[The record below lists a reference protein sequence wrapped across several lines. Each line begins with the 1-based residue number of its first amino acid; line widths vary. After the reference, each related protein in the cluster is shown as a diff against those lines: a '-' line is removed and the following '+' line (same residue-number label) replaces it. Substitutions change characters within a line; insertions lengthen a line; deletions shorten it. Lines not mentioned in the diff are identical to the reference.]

1 MSELK
6 NGFLTAE
13 EVMDILQ
20 IKQSKAYQIIRQL
33 NKELSGMGL
42 ITVPG
47 RVDANYF
54 RKKLFY
60 EENWEVLKMAV
71 YQEKDKGTWRVVF
84 RYTDFTGERKQ
95 TQKRGFKTKREATAW
110 EHEMMLRKGNKLDMT
125 FERF

>member
-20 IKQSKAYQIIRQL
+20 VKQSKAYQIIRQL

-47 RVDANYF
+47 HVDANYF
-54 RKKLFY
+54 KKKLFY
-60 EENWEVLKMAV
+60 EEK
-71 YQEKDKGTWRVVF
+71 
-84 RYTDFTGERKQ
+84 
-95 TQKRGFKTKREATAW
+95 
-110 EHEMMLRKGNKLDMT
+110 
-125 FERF
+125 

>member
-42 ITVPG
+42 ITVKG
-47 RVDANYF
+47 SEDANYL

-60 EENWEVLKMAV
+60 EEN
-71 YQEKDKGTWRVVF
+71 
-84 RYTDFTGERKQ
+84 
-95 TQKRGFKTKREATAW
+95 
-110 EHEMMLRKGNKLDMT
+110 
-125 FERF
+125 

>member
-1 MSELK
+1 MAELK

-47 RVDANYF
+47 RVDANYL

-60 EENWEVLKMAV
+60 EEN
-71 YQEKDKGTWRVVF
+71 
-84 RYTDFTGERKQ
+84 
-95 TQKRGFKTKREATAW
+95 
-110 EHEMMLRKGNKLDMT
+110 
-125 FERF
+125 

>member
-20 IKQSKAYQIIRQL
+20 VKQSKAYQIIRQL

-47 RVDANYF
+47 RVYANYF
-54 RKKLFY
+54 KKKLFY
-60 EENWEVLKMAV
+60 EEN
-71 YQEKDKGTWRVVF
+71 
-84 RYTDFTGERKQ
+84 
-95 TQKRGFKTKREATAW
+95 
-110 EHEMMLRKGNKLDMT
+110 
-125 FERF
+125 

>member
-1 MSELK
+1 MAELK

-33 NKELSGMGL
+33 NKELSEMGL

-54 RKKLFY
+54 RKKVVY
-60 EENWEVLKMAV
+60 EEK
-71 YQEKDKGTWRVVF
+71 
-84 RYTDFTGERKQ
+84 
-95 TQKRGFKTKREATAW
+95 
-110 EHEMMLRKGNKLDMT
+110 
-125 FERF
+125 

>member
-1 MSELK
+1 MAELK

-33 NKELSGMGL
+33 NKELSEKGL

-60 EENWEVLKMAV
+60 EEK
-71 YQEKDKGTWRVVF
+71 
-84 RYTDFTGERKQ
+84 
-95 TQKRGFKTKREATAW
+95 
-110 EHEMMLRKGNKLDMT
+110 
-125 FERF
+125 

>member
-1 MSELK
+1 MAELK

-33 NKELSGMGL
+33 NKELSEMGL

-54 RKKLFY
+54 KKKLFY
-60 EENWEVLKMAV
+60 DLNCQVKCNAV
-71 YQEKDKGTWRVVF
+71 E
-84 RYTDFTGERKQ
+84 
-95 TQKRGFKTKREATAW
+95 
-110 EHEMMLRKGNKLDMT
+110 
-125 FERF
+125 

>member
-1 MSELK
+1 MVIMKGFFTGYIWKGVRRMAELK

-33 NKELSGMGL
+33 NKELSEMGL

-60 EENWEVLKMAV
+60 EEK
-71 YQEKDKGTWRVVF
+71 
-84 RYTDFTGERKQ
+84 
-95 TQKRGFKTKREATAW
+95 
-110 EHEMMLRKGNKLDMT
+110 
-125 FERF
+125 

>member
-1 MSELK
+1 MRGLAELK

-33 NKELSGMGL
+33 NKELSEMGL

-60 EENWEVLKMAV
+60 EEK
-71 YQEKDKGTWRVVF
+71 
-84 RYTDFTGERKQ
+84 
-95 TQKRGFKTKREATAW
+95 
-110 EHEMMLRKGNKLDMT
+110 
-125 FERF
+125 

>member
-6 NGFLTAE
+6 SGFLTAE

-20 IKQSKAYQIIRQL
+20 VKQSKAYQIIRQL

-54 RKKLFY
+54 KKKLFY
-60 EENWEVLKMAV
+60 EEK
-71 YQEKDKGTWRVVF
+71 
-84 RYTDFTGERKQ
+84 
-95 TQKRGFKTKREATAW
+95 
-110 EHEMMLRKGNKLDMT
+110 
-125 FERF
+125 

>member
-20 IKQSKAYQIIRQL
+20 VKQSKAYQIIRQL

-47 RVDANYF
+47 RVDANYCK
-54 RKKLFY
+54 KKLFY
-60 EENWEVLKMAV
+60 EEK
-71 YQEKDKGTWRVVF
+71 
-84 RYTDFTGERKQ
+84 
-95 TQKRGFKTKREATAW
+95 
-110 EHEMMLRKGNKLDMT
+110 
-125 FERF
+125 

>member
-20 IKQSKAYQIIRQL
+20 VKQSKAYQIIRQL

-47 RVDANYF
+47 KESRRRNVASRPN
-54 RKKLFY
+54 
-60 EENWEVLKMAV
+60 
-71 YQEKDKGTWRVVF
+71 G
-84 RYTDFTGERKQ
+84 
-95 TQKRGFKTKREATAW
+95 KRL
-110 EHEMMLRKGNKLDMT
+110 HGNM
-125 FERF
+125 R

>member
-20 IKQSKAYQIIRQL
+20 VKQSKAYQIIRQL

-54 RKKLFY
+54 RKKLFN
-60 EENWEVLKMAV
+60 EEN
-71 YQEKDKGTWRVVF
+71 
-84 RYTDFTGERKQ
+84 
-95 TQKRGFKTKREATAW
+95 
-110 EHEMMLRKGNKLDMT
+110 
-125 FERF
+125 

>member
-13 EVMDILQ
+13 EIMDILQ
-20 IKQSKAYQIIRQL
+20 VKQSKAYQIIRQL

-54 RKKLFY
+54 KKNLFY
-60 EENWEVLKMAV
+60 EEK
-71 YQEKDKGTWRVVF
+71 
-84 RYTDFTGERKQ
+84 
-95 TQKRGFKTKREATAW
+95 
-110 EHEMMLRKGNKLDMT
+110 
-125 FERF
+125 